1 MAAGVGLIVSSP
13 LDQLTPNRTSESIFR
28 WALAQLLKL
37 FLDEA
42 RKRIAEIEYSV
53 VGSPSYNGRD
63 RQC

>member
-1 MAAGVGLIVSSP
+1 MAAGVGLIISSP
-13 LDQLTPNRTSESIFR
+13 LDQLTPNRTSESTFR
-28 WALAQLLKL
+28 WALVQLLKL

-42 RKRIAEIEYSV
+42 WKRIAEIEYSV